1 MSEEILQQEVKDQNG
16 AKAEASVELKPDEKA
31 QGVVEGEAKPQNVTN
46 KRKKISLEEIED
58 EILAKQNNFGK
69 FPDFSIGDTI
79 RVNVKIIEGDKQ
91 RIQPYEGTVIAI
103 KHGKN
108 RKTFTVRRVSYGVA
122 VERIFPYH
130 SPVIDSI
137 EIVRRGKARRAK
149 LYYLRK
155 RYGRSAVLTEKV

>member
-1 MSEEILQQEVKDQNG
+1 MSEEMINQH
-16 AKAEASVELKPDEKA
+16 AENLDSKNVEAVVELKDEEKE
-31 QGVVEGEAKPQNVTN
+31 QNVVQEEAKLEEVAN
-46 KRKKISLEEIED
+46 KRKKITLEEIED
-58 EILAKQNNFGK
+58 EILAKQNNFNK
-69 FPDFSIGDTI
+69 FPDFSVGDTI
-79 RVNVKIIEGDKQ
+79 RVNVKIVEGDKQ

-108 RKTFTVRRVSYGVA
+108 RKTFTVRRISYGVSI
-122 VERIFPYH
+122 ERIFPYH